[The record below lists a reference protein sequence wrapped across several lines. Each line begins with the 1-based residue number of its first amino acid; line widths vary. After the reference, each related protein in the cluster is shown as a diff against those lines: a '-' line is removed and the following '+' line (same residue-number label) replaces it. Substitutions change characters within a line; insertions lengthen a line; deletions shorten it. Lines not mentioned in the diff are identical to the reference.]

1 MSAHP
6 MTAPRPLDLSAVAVL
21 TFCCLIWGT
30 GLVMVKIANTGLSPI
45 LNAGLR
51 SVFAALVLLAWAWSR
66 GIEVFKRDGTL
77 WLGLVAGAIF
87 TVEFLALYVGL
98 AQTTASRGT
107 VFLHCAPFIAA
118 AGEHFL
124 VPGHRLSGVRFIGLL
139 AAFAGLALAF
149 AEAFSGVS
157 SGTLTGDVL
166 CLVGGVFWG
175 LITVFTKVTRFG
187 RMEAERAVL
196 YQLVVSAFA
205 LLALAPLL
213 EPVRMVWS
221 GPVVGAFAFTA
232 LLTVAFGYTVWFWMM
247 RRYSAA
253 SLHAFTFLTP
263 IFGVIGGAV
272 ILGETVGSLTLV
284 GLVLVAVGIYLVN
297 RPGPTSGTITAK

>member
-1 MSAHP
+1 
-6 MTAPRPLDLSAVAVL
+6 
-21 TFCCLIWGT
+21 
-30 GLVMVKIANTGLSPI
+30 
-45 LNAGLR
+45 
-51 SVFAALVLLAWAWSR
+51 
-66 GIEVFKRDGTL
+66 
-77 WLGLVAGAIF
+77 
-87 TVEFLALYVGL
+87 
-98 AQTTASRGT
+98 
-107 VFLHCAPFIAA
+107 
-118 AGEHFL
+118 